1 MADEREAERGM
12 SGGTPTGWDALPIV
26 ANAIAH
32 TACVVTGLVLI
43 AAGVMFVAVW
53 AWSRWDR

>member
-1 MADEREAERGM
+1 M